1 MQLRK
6 YWLAALLVAPLMGG
20 AFVLE
25 IGNPQANPEAV
36 AKGAVLVA
44 RVVGCH
50 DPAKAVITGTAESIV
65 NGKRQSAAL
74 TIISLDNKGTVAVK
88 REWPA
93 DESRLLRLVA
103 QESGMTTSLLVRMDG
118 DSFDRANVKYL
129 VRATAEED
137 LAPML
142 AGLKH

>member
-50 DPAKAVITGTAESIV
+50 DPAKAAITGTAESIV

-74 TIISLDNKGTVAVK
+74 TIISLDNKGTVGVK